1 MAGWMFG
8 SSQSA
13 APSQQRAPSSAAEQV
28 KPAEQKEPDLYSR
41 TQDVAKAY
49 KDYSKMFEPSEVV
62 KGRPVDGASAPLRMS
77 GYNAVPLPKGKR
89 LLTSDDYANLVL
101 DALKLEA
108 QSRVTRMS
116 APTISGLLG

>member
-13 APSQQRAPSSAAEQV
+13 APSQQRPSSAAEQV
-28 KPAEQKEPDLYSR
+28 KPAEQEEPDLYSR

-49 KDYSKMFEPSEVV
+49 TDYSKMFEPSGVV
-62 KGRPVDGASAPLRMS
+62 TGRPVDGASAPLRMS

>member
-8 SSQSA
+8 SSTSV
-13 APSQQRAPSSAAEQV
+13 APSQQRPSSMAEQV
-28 KPAEQKEPDLYSR
+28 KPAEQEEPDLYSR

-49 KDYSKMFEPSEVV
+49 TDYSKMFTPEVV
-62 KGRPVDGASAPLRMS
+62 RGREVQGDSAPAPMRMP

-116 APTISGLLG
+116 APNISGLLG